1 MHLPNTH
8 TSYTPQHVFKL
19 EQEEYMKEQIPWTL
33 IDFYDNQPCIDLIEA
48 KLGILDLLDEE
59 CKVSREQRENSCW
72 EYDKEN
78 LRGMLSKQVSE
89 QSFSFSFK
97 ELCLFEVF
105 ESVAKQLQKCDH
117 AISATGNPNNV
128 LIFLQFKVFF
138 FTASD
143 RCLKERIKTGRRS
156 CTASIQRAG
165 ILKSPGCPTGL
176 SLWSTLQIRFVQ
188 LILSTL

>member
-1 MHLPNTH
+1 
-8 TSYTPQHVFKL
+8 
-19 EQEEYMKEQIPWTL
+19 MKEQIPWTL

-59 CKVSREQRENSCW
+59 CKVSREQRENICW

-78 LRGMLSKQVSE
+78 LRGMLSKQVYEPSV
-89 QSFSFSFK
+89 SFRFK
-97 ELCLFEVF
+97 DLCLFEVLDY
-105 ESVAKQLQKCDH
+105 ESEQLQKCDR
-117 AISATGNPNNV
+117 AISSTGKPNNV
-128 LIFLQFKVFF
+128 FSFLPFKVFF

-156 CTASIQRAG
+156 CTASIQTVG
-165 ILKSPGCPTGL
+165 ISKSPGCPTGL

-188 LILSTL
+188 LILSALFRAQYAAGI